1 FSHLSS
7 SPYALKPYST
17 SSAAV
22 SLSSDLPKPSSLSA
36 RISFL
41 SDQIDAIERERAEKH
56 ETLQNIRTWR
66 RSKTDNQQL
75 QNQELR
81 EEPSFRK
88 PEVVV
93 VTTVSSSHD
102 EESDAG
108 YGFDVS
114 SSGSGVELGTVLH
127 PWPEWIELMQRL
139 ALQNYFDHQ
148 STEEDEMVES
158 LGIDDG
164 FEDVKASVEKNEKGI
179 DFAKDFRTVQN
190 AFVNFGKDRFD
201 ILRLVSVPFCCFSFS
216 LMMSLSRKDLQLLVG
231 YGCPTADRRV
241 VMSAKLLRKHVH
253 LNEDDVCSS
262 CSLRS
267 SCGKAFL
274 LTNKEEEAHTN
285 DVLRVLLAYGSDRT
299 NESVTNKPILEE
311 NSVKTVVR
319 KLFHE
324 IVKLSADP
332 INPNLPPPVI
342 KKPPPKV
349 KQPPPPP
356 KVQVGRDD
364 IEMKKG
370 DWRLKCDFMNFT
382 KNTACLQCDAKS
394 PKRELLPEER
404 ECPQCNLNYRRNMVC
419 LHCDCKRPHEEFLE
433 NRMEE
438 RNREQKTRFEKDATR
453 PEVSNA
459 WNFNLNDDESDGAD
473 VAAFENADSVLN
485 DHEPPM
491 SAAPAQGGNF
501 RDREMGARNPSRYSN
516 SQPSRSGTGITLTH
530 QIVHSTLLNC
540 SSDLI
545 ALSFFI
551 WSAKQP
557 NHFHDR
563 RAFDHMVGV
572 VWRLSTKYHVKG
584 IVRELENIGIATKA
598 PTFLLLLRVYWCG
611 GMYTMVLEAFKQMC
625 YFGFTPNTFAYNVIV
640 DISFRMGQ
648 TPVGMKA
655 LKDVPSPNFLS
666 YNIALCHVCKSNDL
680 VHIKDVLCRM
690 VRKGYYPTAQTF
702 ETVLNCFC
710 RVGNLGGAFQV
721 LGLMVVLGASLS
733 VMIWTKLIGGFF
745 NLGEPVKA
753 GFLFKKMVETGC
765 SPNVVTYTTLFRGYV
780 ESGMVDGAFTVLT
793 AMESGGLA
801 PDLVLCNVL
810 MHSLI
815 KIGRE
820 DDAAS
825 VFVSMLKWNLVP
837 DSFTM
842 CSLLSTQGSSRN
854 FLLWLKL
861 LARFIMLDDPALYNS
876 LIHCGCYAGYPFLA
890 EWFYEDMVEKG
901 FMPDNYSFAG
911 LLRALCAQGRSDK
924 AVNVYLGLLRTGHD
938 LNAHVH
944 TVIMV
949 CLIQSGDFD
958 RAIKLFREAVVQKYP
973 LDDVSYTVVIRGL
986 FERGRTEEAI
996 NLYDKMKS
1004 VNLSPNVHTYKVML
1018 HGLSVRRDRERI
1030 EKLLEDIVE
1039 AKVLLDEEMQ

>member
-1 FSHLSS
+1 MWARSSNGRQPGSLPSFAPFPTAVPSSLPGDQTMARTQVRLLLWKRLKPCYSFSHLSS
-7 SPYALKPYST
+7 SPSALKPYST

-22 SLSSDLPKPSSLSA
+22 SLSSDLPKPSILSA

-41 SDQIDAIERERAEKH
+41 SDQIDAIERERAGKH
-56 ETLQNIRTWR
+56 ETLQNIPTWR
-66 RSKTDNQQL
+66 RSKTDNQQP
-75 QNQELR
+75 QNQERR

-93 VTTVSSSHD
+93 VSSSHD

-139 ALQNYFDHQ
+139 ALQNYFDHKR

-164 FEDVKASVEKNEKGI
+164 FEDVKAAVEKNEIGI

-201 ILRLVSVPFCCFSFS
+201 ILR
-216 LMMSLSRKDLQLLVG
+216 SLSRKDLQLLVG

-241 VMSAKLLRKHVH
+241 IMSAKLLRKHVH

-274 LTNKEEEAHTN
+274 LTNKEEEAHTI

-299 NESVTNKPILEE
+299 NESVTSI
-311 NSVKTVVR
+311 KTVVR

-324 IVKLSADP
+324 IVKLSGDP

-349 KQPPPPP
+349 KQPPTPP

-382 KNTACLQCDAKS
+382 KNTACLQCDAKR
-394 PKRELLPEER
+394 PKRELLPGER

-491 SAAPAQGGNF
+491 SAAPAQGENF
-501 RDREMGARNPSRYSN
+501 RDREMGARNPSRM
-516 SQPSRSGTGITLTH
+516 GETH
-530 QIVHSTLLNC
+530 
-540 SSDLI
+540 
-545 ALSFFI
+545 
-551 WSAKQP
+551 
-557 NHFHDR
+557 
-563 RAFDHMVGV
+563 
-572 VWRLSTKYHVKG
+572 
-584 IVRELENIGIATKA
+584 
-598 PTFLLLLRVYWCG
+598 
-611 GMYTMVLEAFKQMC
+611 
-625 YFGFTPNTFAYNVIV
+625 
-640 DISFRMGQ
+640 
-648 TPVGMKA
+648 VGMKA

-690 VRKGYYPTAQTF
+690 VSKGYYPTAQTF

-825 VFVSMLKWNLVP
+825 LFVSMLKWNLVP

-861 LARFIMLDDPALYNS
+861 LARFIMLDDPVLYNS
-876 LIHCGCYAGYPFLA
+876 LIHYCCYAGYPFLA

-938 LNAHVH
+938 LNTRVH

-1039 AKVLLDEEMQ
+1039 AKVLLDEGMQ